1 MRNTIKTIG
10 KNVKITQSDEQGKVE
25 KIIIPIADI
34 PNRVNEGEWDDNPSL
49 ALLLINEYW
58 KKGNFNNADLILSYR
73 CVIAVVFL
81 LHCVMT
87 NGQAYYTHR
96 NYHLPV
102 YLMTERMGMAN
113 NIEGAFYERESKSV
127 AEKHI
132 LTFYQNM
139 LEGSDKGL
147 KLSSMG
153 QKTLSELHDIFI
165 DDVLNEYVKPVT
177 VH

>member
-1 MRNTIKTIG
+1 
-10 KNVKITQSDEQGKVE
+10 
-25 KIIIPIADI
+25 
-34 PNRVNEGEWDDNPSL
+34 
-49 ALLLINEYW
+49 
-58 KKGNFNNADLILSYR
+58 NADLILSYR

-139 LEGSDKGL
+139 LEESDKGL
-147 KLSSMG
+147 KLSLMG